1 MVAGV
6 ITVTMAAVGVP
17 AASAASHLVT
27 GTLVSASG
35 APLAGLQVRAVPA
48 AGYGS
53 VGATTTVTTNAEGS
67 FSLPMPKAGTRF
79 LLEAFD
85 PARTEASASSPECRE
100 PARTSV
106 LTTFIGS
113 RGKQTFTDLDPIT
126 GYKARSGSSI
136 SSGTHELT
144 ASSGFDLTITGA
156 EEYERTVTV
165 LRADGQEAYWGECG
179 ALDHG
184 FIPGRYTVVVGGQG
198 YDEVRIPATLTRGE
212 VEKHA
217 VTLKRTPMATVTGT
231 VVMGGKPVDMA
242 VVEATTGDESVRAT
256 TGEDGSYK
264 LTAPAGKPL
273 TITASAGAYAGLGR
287 TSISLDP
294 GAPARLDLTEAP
306 TADRGVVV
314 GQFVR
319 SGKSSS
325 GSVELRNASGDVV
338 ASADLDNREVFHL
351 GAPAGSYRLVYV
363 DGRNNLFSYTSVRVA
378 AGQTTQLGNVSVI
391 RKTAKIYGDVAA
403 GTKLTATILSG
414 KSDGFDYVSGGRYR
428 LEDLIPGKYTV
439 RFDRPGYVSK
449 TVTVTARS
457 NKRLTPPRLAKRSVV
472 KGAIVYAANGKR
484 VATDAMV
491 HATLTSKRTG
501 DVAARSV
508 TDHDSSFT
516 IAPRGV
522 TAGRYAV
529 ELSAP
534 DRDAR
539 CSAEPGEV
547 CYPAVGVNTWRS
559 PYFWDGR
566 EVFTYS
572 GGSNNLSTVKVALRG
587 GL

>member
-1 MVAGV
+1 M
-6 ITVTMAAVGVP
+6 TVTMAVVGMP
-17 AASAASHLVT
+17 AASAASHAVT

-35 APLAGLQVRAVPA
+35 EPLAGLKVRAVPA

-184 FIPGRYTVVVGGQG
+184 FMPGRYTVVVGGQG

-217 VTLKRTPMATVTGT
+217 VTLKKTPKATVTGK

-242 VVEATTGDESVRAT
+242 VVVATTGDKPVVAISD
-256 TGEDGSYK
+256 EDGSYK

-273 TITASAGAYAGLGR
+273 TITANGAGAYAALGR
-287 TSISLDP
+287 TSISLEA
-294 GAPARLDLTEAP
+294 GASTRLDITEKP
-306 TADRGVVV
+306 TTDRGVVR
-314 GQFVR
+314 GRFVR
-319 SGKSSS
+319 PSKSSW
-325 GSVELRNASGDVV
+325 GSVELRTAGGDVV

-378 AGQTTQLGNVSVI
+378 AGQTTQLGNVSVT

-457 NKRLTPPRLAKRSVV
+457 TKRLTPPRLAKRSVV
-472 KGAIVYAANGKR
+472 KGVIVYAANSKR

-508 TDHDSSFT
+508 TDHDASFT

-522 TAGRYAV
+522 TRGRYAV

-547 CYPAVGVNTWRS
+547 CYPPIGVNAWRS

-572 GGSNNLSTVKVALRG
+572 GGSNNLSTVKVALRN